1 MTSENYR
8 EKKPVLIVEDLAA
21 NRELFSLQL
30 QQFGLSSQ
38 LAKNGREAV
47 ELLEANPYAFSM
59 ILMDL
64 QMPVMDG
71 LTAAQLI
78 RHNEINT
85 DRHIVI
91 VALTANRAI
100 ESREQCLQAGMDDF
114 INKPV
119 TMDKLSEL
127 FSKWLKTLDAS

>member
-1 MTSENYR
+1 MTSDTNSG
-8 EKKPVLIVEDLAA
+8 KKPILIVEDQAA

-30 QQFGLSSQ
+30 QQFGLASQ
-38 LAKNGREAV
+38 SVKNGREAI
-47 ELLEANPYAFSM
+47 ELLEADPDAFSM

-78 RHNEINT
+78 RHSELNT

-91 VALTANRAI
+91 IALTANRAV

-119 TMDKLSEL
+119 TLDKLSEL
-127 FSKWLKTLDAS
+127 FSKWLKDS

>member
-1 MTSENYR
+1 MTSDTNSG
-8 EKKPVLIVEDLAA
+8 KKPILIVEDLAA

-30 QQFGLSSQ
+30 QQFGLASQ
-38 LAKNGREAV
+38 SVRNGREAI
-47 ELLEANPYAFSM
+47 ELLEADPHAFSM

-71 LTAAQLI
+71 LTTAQLI
-78 RHNEINT
+78 RHSEVNT
-85 DRHIVI
+85 GRHIVI
-91 VALTANRAI
+91 IALTANRAL

-119 TMDKLSEL
+119 TLDKLNDL
-127 FSKWLKTLDAS
+127 FSKWLKDA

>member
-1 MTSENYR
+1 MTSDTNSG
-8 EKKPVLIVEDLAA
+8 KKPILIVEDLAA
-21 NRELFSLQL
+21 NRELFSLQI
-30 QQFGLSSQ
+30 QQFGLASQ
-38 LAKNGREAV
+38 SVRNGREAI
-47 ELLEANPYAFSM
+47 ELLETDPDAFSM

-78 RHNEINT
+78 RHSELNT

-91 VALTANRAI
+91 IALTANRAL

-119 TMDKLSEL
+119 TLDKLNEL
-127 FSKWLKTLDAS
+127 FSKWLKNP

>member
-1 MTSENYR
+1 MTSDTNSG
-8 EKKPVLIVEDLAA
+8 KKPILIVEDQAA

-30 QQFGLSSQ
+30 QQFGLASQ
-38 LAKNGREAV
+38 SVKNGREAI
-47 ELLEANPYAFSM
+47 ELLEADPNAFSM

-78 RHNEINT
+78 RHSELNT

-91 VALTANRAI
+91 IALTANRAL

-119 TMDKLSEL
+119 TLDKLSEL
-127 FSKWLKTLDAS
+127 LSKWLKDS

>member
-1 MTSENYR
+1 MINENYSG
-8 EKKPVLIVEDLAA
+8 KKPVLIVEDLAA
-21 NRELFSLQL
+21 NRDLFSLQL
-30 QQFGLSSQ
+30 LQFGLASQ
-38 LAKNGREAV
+38 SAKNGREAV
-47 ELLEANPYAFSM
+47 ELVQADPHAFSM

-78 RHNEINT
+78 RHGEINT

-91 VALTANRAI
+91 VALTANRAV

-119 TMDKLSEL
+119 TLDKLNQIL
-127 FSKWLKTLDAS
+127 TKWLTDS

>member
-1 MTSENYR
+1 MTSDTNSG
-8 EKKPVLIVEDLAA
+8 KKPILIVEDLAA

-30 QQFGLSSQ
+30 QQFGLASQ
-38 LAKNGREAV
+38 SVRNGREAI
-47 ELLEANPYAFSM
+47 ELLEADPDAFSM

-71 LTAAQLI
+71 LTTAQLI
-78 RHNEINT
+78 RHSEVNT
-85 DRHIVI
+85 GRHIVI
-91 VALTANRAI
+91 IALTANRAL

-119 TMDKLSEL
+119 TLDKLNDL
-127 FSKWLKTLDAS
+127 FSKWLKDA

>member
-1 MTSENYR
+1 MISDTNSG
-8 EKKPVLIVEDLAA
+8 KKPILIVEDLAA

-30 QQFGLSSQ
+30 RQFGLASQ
-38 LAKNGREAV
+38 SVKNGREAI
-47 ELLEANPYAFSM
+47 ELLEADPDAFSM
-59 ILMDL
+59 ILLDL

-71 LTAAQLI
+71 LTTAQLI
-78 RHNEINT
+78 RQSELNT

-91 VALTANRAI
+91 IALTANRAL

-119 TMDKLSEL
+119 TLHKLNEL
-127 FSKWLKTLDAS
+127 FSKWLKDP

>member
-1 MTSENYR
+1 MTNDTNSG
-8 EKKPVLIVEDLAA
+8 KKPILIVEDLAA

-30 QQFGLSSQ
+30 QQFGLASQ
-38 LAKNGREAV
+38 SVRNGREAI
-47 ELLEANPYAFSM
+47 ELLEADPDAFSM

-71 LTAAQLI
+71 LTTAQLI
-78 RHNEINT
+78 RHSEENT

-91 VALTANRAI
+91 IALTANRAL

-119 TMDKLSEL
+119 TLDKLSEL
-127 FSKWLKTLDAS
+127 FSKWLKDF

>member
-1 MTSENYR
+1 MTSDTNSG
-8 EKKPVLIVEDLAA
+8 KKPILIVEDLAA

-30 QQFGLSSQ
+30 QQFGLASQ
-38 LAKNGREAV
+38 SVKNGREAI
-47 ELLEANPYAFSM
+47 ELLEADPDAFSM

-78 RHNEINT
+78 RHSELNT

-91 VALTANRAI
+91 IALTANRAL

-119 TMDKLSEL
+119 TLDKLSEL
-127 FSKWLKTLDAS
+127 FSKWLKDF

>member
-1 MTSENYR
+1 MTSDTNSG
-8 EKKPVLIVEDLAA
+8 KKPVLIVEDLAA

-30 QQFGLSSQ
+30 RQFGLASQ
-38 LAKNGREAV
+38 SVRNGREAI
-47 ELLEANPYAFSM
+47 ELLEADPDAFSM

-71 LTAAQLI
+71 LTTAQLI
-78 RHNEINT
+78 RHGELNT
-85 DRHIVI
+85 GRHIVI
-91 VALTANRAI
+91 IALTANRAL

-119 TMDKLSEL
+119 TLDKLNEL
-127 FSKWLKTLDAS
+127 FSKWLKDS

>member
-1 MTSENYR
+1 MLNENYSG
-8 EKKPVLIVEDLAA
+8 KKPVLIVEDLAA

-30 QQFGLSSQ
+30 QHFGLASQ
-38 LAKNGREAV
+38 HAKNGREAV
-47 ELLEANPYAFSM
+47 ELLEANPHAFSM

-78 RHNEINT
+78 RHGEINT
-85 DRHIVI
+85 DRHIII
-91 VALTANRAI
+91 VALTANRAV

-119 TMDKLSEL
+119 TLDKLNEL
-127 FSKWLKTLDAS
+127 LSKWLNES

>member
-1 MTSENYR
+1 MISDTNSG
-8 EKKPVLIVEDLAA
+8 KKPILIVEDLAA

-30 QQFGLSSQ
+30 RQFGLASQ
-38 LAKNGREAV
+38 SVKNGREAI
-47 ELLEANPYAFSM
+47 ELLEADPAAFSM
-59 ILMDL
+59 ILLDL

-71 LTAAQLI
+71 LTTAQLI
-78 RHNEINT
+78 RQSELNT

-91 VALTANRAI
+91 IALTANRAL

-119 TMDKLSEL
+119 TLDKLNEL
-127 FSKWLKTLDAS
+127 FSKWLKDP